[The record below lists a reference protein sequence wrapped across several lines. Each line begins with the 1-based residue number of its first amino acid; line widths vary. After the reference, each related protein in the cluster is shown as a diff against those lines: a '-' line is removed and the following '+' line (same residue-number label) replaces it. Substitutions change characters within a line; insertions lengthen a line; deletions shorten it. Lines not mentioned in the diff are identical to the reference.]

1 MYGRQTTRSACQPS
15 QEKRLPAARPVAWA
29 EAPVGG
35 GSASEIEK
43 YDRIFLISLLSSGNA
58 ATLVWTTTRL
68 RVTKLE
74 NWDDGSRRFA
84 WHFAQTAGQAPV
96 AG

>member
-1 MYGRQTTRSACQPS
+1 MRHRLVRAQPRL
-15 QEKRLPAARPVAWA
+15 KRVALTA
-29 EAPVGG
+29 TVSEQKSTLGVGG
-35 GSASEIEK
+35 GSRRSEIEK